1 MQARTLFGAGSMLA
15 LMCEAFRRQNEN
27 GQLWAVPLDD
37 AAGSAQGT
45 TTVTVTGAAT
55 AAGTIALYIAGRRV
69 AVPISGATAVNAV
82 ATAIATAVQA
92 AGGGTNGVL
101 PVVATVTSAV
111 VTLTNRNGGLSSDID
126 VRDSFQADEALPAGV
141 AVTYATTAGA
151 TDPDIDDALDAVVD
165 ERFDVIGHPYGAAAS
180 MTSLESA
187 LRTRWGPTQQLDG
200 WAVTAFRG
208 TAGAATTY
216 GNARN
221 SQFSCVQGISTAPTS
236 IPGWSGAMAGRCALS
251 AASDPALPFTDL
263 PLEGVLPAPVT
274 ERFSHAE
281 RETLLSDGIA
291 THTVG
296 RDGVVSLE
304 RMVTTYQT
312 AGGGVPDNAWRDSTT
327 PLTLSFLRASLR
339 IRLAKFRRFKLA
351 NDGARFGPGQRVATP
366 NTIRADIIGLFR
378 QWEAAGLVESADAFK
393 QGLVVER
400 NATDPNRVDML
411 LAPTDLVNQV
421 RVLAALIS
429 FTLQT
434 SANDEDAEAA

>member
-1 MQARTLFGAGSMLA
+1 MAVSFDEVPQNALVPFSYIEISPQRAGTGALEFRSLLIGQRLAAGSAAAEVPIQVGSAVQARTLFGAGSMLA

-180 MTSLESA
+180 MAALESA
-187 LRTRWGPTQQLDG
+187 LRTRWGPTLQLDG

-236 IPGWSGAMAGRCALS
+236 IPGWSGAMAGRVRTVGGQRS
-251 AASDPALPFTDL
+251 RASVHRPPARRRPPGAGD
-263 PLEGVLPAPVT
+263 G
-274 ERFSHAE
+274 
-281 RETLLSDGIA
+281 TLL
-291 THTVG
+291 
-296 RDGVVSLE
+296 
-304 RMVTTYQT
+304 
-312 AGGGVPDNAWRDSTT
+312 PC
-327 PLTLSFLRASLR
+327 RA
-339 IRLAKFRRFKLA
+339 
-351 NDGARFGPGQRVATP
+351 
-366 NTIRADIIGLFR
+366 
-378 QWEAAGLVESADAFK
+378 
-393 QGLVVER
+393 R
-400 NATDPNRVDML
+400 NA
-411 LAPTDLVNQV
+411 
-421 RVLAALIS
+421 AL
-429 FTLQT
+429 
-434 SANDEDAEAA
+434 